1 MAKSSTE
8 VLDIFDCLFRG
19 TLDMSF
25 VVGDPADDDAI
36 RFDIV
41 LITVF

>member
-1 MAKSSTE
+1 
-8 VLDIFDCLFRG
+8 
-19 TLDMSF
+19 MSF

-41 LITVF
+41 LITVFWQSFILFYL